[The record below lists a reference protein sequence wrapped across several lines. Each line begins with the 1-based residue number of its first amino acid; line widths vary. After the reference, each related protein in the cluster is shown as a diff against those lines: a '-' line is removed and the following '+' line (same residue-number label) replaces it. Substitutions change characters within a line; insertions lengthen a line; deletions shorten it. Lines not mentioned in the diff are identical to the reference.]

1 MIHDYIGEPLY
12 MDYIDD
18 YIGNY
23 HNPLL
28 GNPFFYQPVET
39 TEGFEN
45 SSTVIL
51 LEASLGW
58 NWHSTMGAS
67 AKTGFWILYIW
78 VCLKIGYIPNY
89 SHLIRIMI
97 INHWV

>member
-1 MIHDYIGEPLY
+1 MIILMIILMIIFMIHDYIGEPLY

-18 YIGNY
+18 YIGDY

-51 LEASLGW
+51 LEASLG
-58 NWHSTMGAS
+58 
-67 AKTGFWILYIW
+67 
-78 VCLKIGYIPNY
+78 
-89 SHLIRIMI
+89 
-97 INHWV
+97 